1 MPGLGG
7 HPFGMWVHRAALRK
21 WLGHLLRR
29 PVPASWALPWK
40 LVREESAPALAAQG
54 NLPVL
59 DVIWEL

>member
-7 HPFGMWVHRAALRK
+7 HRFGMCVHRADLSK

-29 PVPASWALPWK
+29 PVPASWALPGK
-40 LVREESAPALAAQG
+40 LVREGPAPALAAQG

-59 DVIWEL
+59 NGIWEL